1 APDQERQPVR
11 GKPHSRSASKVPGM
25 RLQMNRLEHAVG
37 IFSTDSRNTQCR
49 IRHHL
54 RSEVHKRNASVGC
67 HSWRVSEAFTRWSS
81 NLGLF
86 FVGVLTTVPCMTPI
100 LPSSILNSSR
110 IRPKK
115 WAFLLKDPFFGPN
128 SRLVCI

>member
-1 APDQERQPVR
+1 MLLKSFPQIR
-11 GKPHSRSASKVPGM
+11 GISNVESVITYGAKYIYVIT
-25 RLQMNRLEHAVG
+25 L
-37 IFSTDSRNTQCR
+37 
-49 IRHHL
+49 
-54 RSEVHKRNASVGC
+54 VGC

-115 WAFLLKDPFFGPN
+115 WAFLLKDPFLD
-128 SRLVCI
+128 RILVRRTRSA